1 MSTATAEAEA
11 STATE
16 NPHVTRTPGV
26 CGGKP
31 CVRGTRIRVWDIHDW
46 YSAGHSVD
54 EIIEQFRRLTRA
66 DVHGA
71 MAYFWDH
78 EDEIRAMRRADE
90 EYVERM
96 RKAQGPTKFDAYR
109 HLLK

>member
-1 MSTATAEAEA
+1 MPAATAEAKA
-11 STATE
+11 SNATE

-31 CVRGTRIRVWDIHDW
+31 CVAGTRVRVWDIYDW
-46 YSAGHSVD
+46 YSSGHSVD
-54 EIIEQFRRLTRA
+54 EIIDQFPHLTRA
-66 DVHGA
+66 GIHGA

-78 EDEIRAMRRADE
+78 EDELKVMRTADR

-96 RKAQGPTKFDAYR
+96 RKAQGPTKMDAYR